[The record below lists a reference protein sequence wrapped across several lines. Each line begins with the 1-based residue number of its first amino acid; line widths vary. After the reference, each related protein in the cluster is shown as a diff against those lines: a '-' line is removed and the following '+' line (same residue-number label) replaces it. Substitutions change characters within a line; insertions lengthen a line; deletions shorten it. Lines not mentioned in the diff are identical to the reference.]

1 MIYRGKVTNG
11 QIVLE
16 TDVTLP
22 EGAAVEVSIREE
34 SRDEPHDGDQQTL
47 FDVFQRFVGSVDDLP
62 ADMSINHDHYLYG
75 VPKQT

>member
-34 SRDEPHDGDQQTL
+34 SGDEPHDGDPQTL

>member
-16 TDVTLP
+16 KDVTLP
-22 EGAAVEVSIREE
+22 EGAAVEVSIRA
-34 SRDEPHDGDQQTL
+34 EPDGKPRETDRQTL
-47 FDVFQRFVGSVDDLP
+47 FDVFQTFVGSIDDLP

-75 VPKQT
+75 APKRT